1 VQITQPLP
9 PVGQIGP
16 DDHGAVTN
24 YLAALV
30 QESVQDRADWANIAD
45 DSLNLYTYGTLKWPT
60 PDIVL
65 NDIQNAIIAATDIQT
80 REAPRATLEPVETGD
95 QGPVV
100 PTGPPQLDPTT
111 LQAVQPSL
119 EINDRVVAEVLQ
131 SVFDRFW
138 ARASI
143 DQWVRDN
150 LLRTNTEG
158 WAFTLFEWDDAEQKV
173 LLQDLSIRQ
182 VYCDRTKQRIQDFAY
197 AGVDLVIDVD
207 DAKKRYPQLVE
218 KIEEAAQPGNP
229 IRPVNS
235 EDLGNENEEAPFNR
249 RVVTMRVFWLRN
261 QPCAMS
267 AEQAIAAG
275 HVVPREVPVDVNAT
289 EGFAANPD
297 EMRDVAGGA
306 DESDPNAMVAAGVE
320 GMVGEAG
327 LPSGTEPGDVAQG
340 SDQAGEAEGAPEE
353 ETQVEEQGD
362 AEQTGATA
370 AGEAASGEA
379 AQPSAAGGESAEAV
393 GDGAFPARP
402 VLPATRV
409 GLFLPGSDAEVDPT
423 HPAWPTRLCI
433 RQIIEILNYVVEDI
447 ECPHWDIPL
456 LHNVCIPVPA
466 KPYGIGEPFRLQKL
480 QIAMSRIVDSMV
492 QHVEYNKYPLVS
504 MPESVYEAVKAK
516 YGTARIKPGET
527 LPIPDDLW
535 LAYSGNVDKATASQP
550 LSPASVELQDLLG
563 RKMTEQSGHTEALRG
578 ISSGA
583 QESGKKV
590 DLLQQAASTMIGF
603 KAKRTQDVIERLT
616 RLMLYCL
623 VNHAPIE
630 TITRIVSKYPP
641 EVMPLIM
648 ERAQSLE
655 WDVDVKV
662 EAAMGQAVAAKKQ
675 EAIQLFQL
683 GLISKQTCQER
694 LGVDVQQEQ
703 DRLAQDQAAMM
714 QQQAQAAILQGQPGG
729 AAKPPANN
737 PSA

>member
-1 VQITQPLP
+1 
-9 PVGQIGP
+9 
-16 DDHGAVTN
+16 
-24 YLAALV
+24 
-30 QESVQDRADWANIAD
+30 
-45 DSLNLYTYGTLKWPT
+45 
-60 PDIVL
+60 
-65 NDIQNAIIAATDIQT
+65 
-80 REAPRATLEPVETGD
+80 
-95 QGPVV
+95 
-100 PTGPPQLDPTT
+100 
-111 LQAVQPSL
+111 
-119 EINDRVVAEVLQ
+119 
-131 SVFDRFW
+131 
-138 ARASI
+138 
-143 DQWVRDN
+143 
-150 LLRTNTEG
+150 
-158 WAFTLFEWDDAEQKV
+158 
-173 LLQDLSIRQ
+173 
-182 VYCDRTKQRIQDFAY
+182 
-197 AGVDLVIDVD
+197 
-207 DAKKRYPQLVE
+207 
-218 KIEEAAQPGNP
+218 
-229 IRPVNS
+229 
-235 EDLGNENEEAPFNR
+235 
-249 RVVTMRVFWLRN
+249 
-261 QPCAMS
+261 
-267 AEQAIAAG
+267 
-275 HVVPREVPVDVNAT
+275 
-289 EGFAANPD
+289 
-297 EMRDVAGGA
+297 
-306 DESDPNAMVAAGVE
+306 
-320 GMVGEAG
+320 
-327 LPSGTEPGDVAQG
+327 
-340 SDQAGEAEGAPEE
+340 
-353 ETQVEEQGD
+353 
-362 AEQTGATA
+362 
-370 AGEAASGEA
+370 
-379 AQPSAAGGESAEAV
+379 
-393 GDGAFPARP
+393 
-402 VLPATRV
+402 
-409 GLFLPGSDAEVDPT
+409 
-423 HPAWPTRLCI
+423 
-433 RQIIEILNYVVEDI
+433 
-447 ECPHWDIPL
+447 
-456 LHNVCIPVPA
+456 
-466 KPYGIGEPFRLQKL
+466 
-480 QIAMSRIVDSMV
+480 MSRIVDSMV